1 MNIICVQTG
10 GFLVNTYLCHDEA
23 RKETVIID
31 PGGSYRKIK
40 DVVDEYGLVPK
51 AVLLT
56 HGHFDHIGAL
66 EQVRADFDVTVY
78 IHVDDADMLTDSKK
92 NLSAYLF
99 SKQIVCSPTDEMLQ
113 DGQKLALY
121 DMNFEVLSTPGHS
134 PGSVVYLCKGL
145 TFTGDTLF
153 YRSIGRTDFY
163 GCDAAAMN
171 ASLAKLKQAIPKEDQ
186 LFPGHGQETTM
197 AEELK
202 NNMYLNQ

>member
-1 MNIICVQTG
+1 
-10 GFLVNTYLCHDEA
+10 FLVNTYLCHDEA